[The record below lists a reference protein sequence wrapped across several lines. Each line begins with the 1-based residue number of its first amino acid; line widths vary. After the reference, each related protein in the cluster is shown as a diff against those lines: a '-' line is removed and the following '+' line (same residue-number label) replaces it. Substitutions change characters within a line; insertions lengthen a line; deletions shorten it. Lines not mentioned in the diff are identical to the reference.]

1 MNRDKGLQ
9 LYNIKELLN
18 NKYVIPIYQRNFAWS
33 EGEIRQLILDIADAS
48 ENTDNYYIGTL
59 ITYDRGNNLFEIIDG
74 QQRLTTLSI
83 LLSLIKNKYKDE
95 YKKYIS
101 KSYSLNL
108 TFDSRKNSTYTLKAL
123 YDKDENDIEKYISEN
138 QNSIT
143 EGYIICKKV
152 LTEILKEKFR
162 NNEAKF
168 FEYLFN
174 NVKILQV
181 LVLEDTDLNHYFEI
195 MNSRGEQLEMHEIL
209 KARLLDKLEN
219 ENDKFIFNLIWEAC
233 SNMERY
239 IQFGF
244 ESKLRN
250 DIFKSDWNSLI
261 NEDEIY
267 IKERIKRFIGKSSQI
282 PPIYSAI
289 KIKGKK
295 AYEYARNGENVSL
308 KPREIEIFNIDD
320 IDVNLR
326 KRQVSFVVSCTKGTY
341 IRSVVHDIGIKLGC
355 GATMIELKRLKT
367 GDFDIND
374 SIDLYEFLNLEY
386 LDMLDKIVS
395 IEELYKDSK
404 KINLKDKDYDKFLN
418 GIAIKTDVPN
428 GIVRVYENL
437 RYKGLGKVNDNL
449 LKRFI
454 IE

>member
-1 MNRDKGLQ
+1 MVPQIKNGILNIDKPQGITSHDVVDIVRKIFPG
-9 LYNIKELLN
+9 IKVGHTGTLDPIATGVLTICIGKATKLSDELL
-18 NKYVIPIYQRNFAWS
+18 
-33 EGEIRQLILDIADAS
+33 S
-48 ENTDNYYIGTL
+48 ENKVYKVKMLLGVETD
-59 ITYDRGNNLFEIIDG
+59 TYDITGKIVFAN
-74 QQRLTTLSI
+74 TL
-83 LLSLIKNKYKDE
+83 
-95 YKKYIS
+95 
-101 KSYSLNL
+101 
-108 TFDSRKNSTYTLKAL
+108 
-123 YDKDENDIEKYISEN
+123 
-138 QNSIT
+138 
-143 EGYIICKKV
+143 
-152 LTEILKEKFR
+152 
-162 NNEAKF
+162 
-168 FEYLFN
+168 
-174 NVKILQV
+174 
-181 LVLEDTDLNHYFEI
+181 
-195 MNSRGEQLEMHEIL
+195 
-209 KARLLDKLEN
+209 
-219 ENDKFIFNLIWEAC
+219 
-233 SNMERY
+233 
-239 IQFGF
+239 
-244 ESKLRN
+244 
-250 DIFKSDWNSLI
+250 

-326 KRQVSFVVSCTKGTY
+326 KRQVSFVVYCTKGTY
-341 IRSVVHDIGIKLGC
+341 IRSLVHDIGIKLGC

>member
-1 MNRDKGLQ
+1 MVPQIKNGVLNIDKPQGITSHDVVDIVRKIFPG
-9 LYNIKELLN
+9 IKVGHTGTLDPIATGVLPICIGKATKLSDELL
-18 NKYVIPIYQRNFAWS
+18 
-33 EGEIRQLILDIADAS
+33 S
-48 ENTDNYYIGTL
+48 ENKVYKVKMLLGVETD
-59 ITYDRGNNLFEIIDG
+59 TYDITGKIVFAN
-74 QQRLTTLSI
+74 TL
-83 LLSLIKNKYKDE
+83 
-95 YKKYIS
+95 
-101 KSYSLNL
+101 
-108 TFDSRKNSTYTLKAL
+108 
-123 YDKDENDIEKYISEN
+123 
-138 QNSIT
+138 
-143 EGYIICKKV
+143 
-152 LTEILKEKFR
+152 
-162 NNEAKF
+162 
-168 FEYLFN
+168 
-174 NVKILQV
+174 
-181 LVLEDTDLNHYFEI
+181 
-195 MNSRGEQLEMHEIL
+195 
-209 KARLLDKLEN
+209 
-219 ENDKFIFNLIWEAC
+219 
-233 SNMERY
+233 
-239 IQFGF
+239 
-244 ESKLRN
+244 
-250 DIFKSDWNSLI
+250 

-341 IRSVVHDIGIKLGC
+341 IRSLVHDIGIKLGC

-367 GDFDIND
+367 GDFDINN

-418 GIAIKTDVPN
+418 GMAIKTDVPN

>member
-1 MNRDKGLQ
+1 MVPQIKNGILNIDKPQGITSHDVVDIVRKIFPG
-9 LYNIKELLN
+9 IKVGHTGTLDPIATGVLPICIGKATKLSDELL
-18 NKYVIPIYQRNFAWS
+18 
-33 EGEIRQLILDIADAS
+33 S
-48 ENTDNYYIGTL
+48 ENKVYKVKMLLGVETD
-59 ITYDRGNNLFEIIDG
+59 TYDITGKIVFAN
-74 QQRLTTLSI
+74 TL
-83 LLSLIKNKYKDE
+83 
-95 YKKYIS
+95 
-101 KSYSLNL
+101 
-108 TFDSRKNSTYTLKAL
+108 
-123 YDKDENDIEKYISEN
+123 
-138 QNSIT
+138 
-143 EGYIICKKV
+143 
-152 LTEILKEKFR
+152 
-162 NNEAKF
+162 
-168 FEYLFN
+168 
-174 NVKILQV
+174 
-181 LVLEDTDLNHYFEI
+181 
-195 MNSRGEQLEMHEIL
+195 
-209 KARLLDKLEN
+209 
-219 ENDKFIFNLIWEAC
+219 
-233 SNMERY
+233 
-239 IQFGF
+239 
-244 ESKLRN
+244 
-250 DIFKSDWNSLI
+250 

-326 KRQVSFVVSCTKGTY
+326 KRQVSFVVSCIKGTY
-341 IRSVVHDIGIKLGC
+341 IRSLVHDIGIKLGC

>member
-1 MNRDKGLQ
+1 MVPQIKNGILNIDKPQGITSHDVVDIVRKIFPG
-9 LYNIKELLN
+9 IKVGHTGTLDPIATGVLPICIGKATKLSDEL
-18 NKYVIPIYQRNFAWS
+18 V
-33 EGEIRQLILDIADAS
+33 S
-48 ENTDNYYIGTL
+48 ENKVYKVKMLLGVETD
-59 ITYDRGNNLFEIIDG
+59 TYDITGKIVFAN
-74 QQRLTTLSI
+74 TL
-83 LLSLIKNKYKDE
+83 
-95 YKKYIS
+95 
-101 KSYSLNL
+101 
-108 TFDSRKNSTYTLKAL
+108 
-123 YDKDENDIEKYISEN
+123 
-138 QNSIT
+138 
-143 EGYIICKKV
+143 
-152 LTEILKEKFR
+152 
-162 NNEAKF
+162 
-168 FEYLFN
+168 
-174 NVKILQV
+174 
-181 LVLEDTDLNHYFEI
+181 
-195 MNSRGEQLEMHEIL
+195 
-209 KARLLDKLEN
+209 
-219 ENDKFIFNLIWEAC
+219 
-233 SNMERY
+233 
-239 IQFGF
+239 
-244 ESKLRN
+244 
-250 DIFKSDWNSLI
+250 

-341 IRSVVHDIGIKLGC
+341 IRSLVHDIGIKLGC

-404 KINLKDKDYDKFLN
+404 KVNLKDKDYDKFLN

>member
-1 MNRDKGLQ
+1 MVPQIKNGILNIDKPQGITSHDVVDIVRKIFPG
-9 LYNIKELLN
+9 IKVGHTGTLDPIATGVLPICIGKATKLSDELL
-18 NKYVIPIYQRNFAWS
+18 
-33 EGEIRQLILDIADAS
+33 S
-48 ENTDNYYIGTL
+48 ENKVYKVKMLLGVETD
-59 ITYDRGNNLFEIIDG
+59 TYDITGKIVFAN
-74 QQRLTTLSI
+74 TL
-83 LLSLIKNKYKDE
+83 
-95 YKKYIS
+95 
-101 KSYSLNL
+101 
-108 TFDSRKNSTYTLKAL
+108 
-123 YDKDENDIEKYISEN
+123 
-138 QNSIT
+138 
-143 EGYIICKKV
+143 
-152 LTEILKEKFR
+152 
-162 NNEAKF
+162 
-168 FEYLFN
+168 
-174 NVKILQV
+174 
-181 LVLEDTDLNHYFEI
+181 
-195 MNSRGEQLEMHEIL
+195 
-209 KARLLDKLEN
+209 
-219 ENDKFIFNLIWEAC
+219 
-233 SNMERY
+233 
-239 IQFGF
+239 
-244 ESKLRN
+244 
-250 DIFKSDWNSLI
+250 

-341 IRSVVHDIGIKLGC
+341 IRSLVHDIGIKLGC

-374 SIDLYEFLNLEY
+374 STDLYEFLNLEY

-404 KINLKDKDYDKFLN
+404 NVNLKDKDYDKFLN

>member
-1 MNRDKGLQ
+1 MVPQIKNCILNIDKPQGITSHDVVDIVRKIFPG
-9 LYNIKELLN
+9 IKVGHTGTLDPIATGVLPICIGKATKLSDELL
-18 NKYVIPIYQRNFAWS
+18 
-33 EGEIRQLILDIADAS
+33 S
-48 ENTDNYYIGTL
+48 ENKVYKVKMLLGVETD
-59 ITYDRGNNLFEIIDG
+59 TYDITGKIVFAN
-74 QQRLTTLSI
+74 TL
-83 LLSLIKNKYKDE
+83 
-95 YKKYIS
+95 
-101 KSYSLNL
+101 
-108 TFDSRKNSTYTLKAL
+108 
-123 YDKDENDIEKYISEN
+123 
-138 QNSIT
+138 
-143 EGYIICKKV
+143 
-152 LTEILKEKFR
+152 
-162 NNEAKF
+162 
-168 FEYLFN
+168 
-174 NVKILQV
+174 
-181 LVLEDTDLNHYFEI
+181 
-195 MNSRGEQLEMHEIL
+195 
-209 KARLLDKLEN
+209 
-219 ENDKFIFNLIWEAC
+219 
-233 SNMERY
+233 
-239 IQFGF
+239 
-244 ESKLRN
+244 
-250 DIFKSDWNSLI
+250 

-341 IRSVVHDIGIKLGC
+341 IRSLVHDIGIKLGC

-404 KINLKDKDYDKFLN
+404 KINLKDKDYVKFLN

>member
-1 MNRDKGLQ
+1 MVPQIKNGILNIDKPQGITSHDVVDIVRKIFPG
-9 LYNIKELLN
+9 IKVGHTGTLDPIATGVLPICIGKATKLSDELL
-18 NKYVIPIYQRNFAWS
+18 
-33 EGEIRQLILDIADAS
+33 S
-48 ENTDNYYIGTL
+48 ENKVYKVKMLLGVETD
-59 ITYDRGNNLFEIIDG
+59 TYDITGKIVFAN
-74 QQRLTTLSI
+74 TL
-83 LLSLIKNKYKDE
+83 
-95 YKKYIS
+95 
-101 KSYSLNL
+101 
-108 TFDSRKNSTYTLKAL
+108 
-123 YDKDENDIEKYISEN
+123 
-138 QNSIT
+138 
-143 EGYIICKKV
+143 
-152 LTEILKEKFR
+152 
-162 NNEAKF
+162 
-168 FEYLFN
+168 
-174 NVKILQV
+174 
-181 LVLEDTDLNHYFEI
+181 
-195 MNSRGEQLEMHEIL
+195 
-209 KARLLDKLEN
+209 
-219 ENDKFIFNLIWEAC
+219 
-233 SNMERY
+233 
-239 IQFGF
+239 
-244 ESKLRN
+244 
-250 DIFKSDWNSLI
+250 

-341 IRSVVHDIGIKLGC
+341 IRSLVHDIGIKLGC

-428 GIVRVYENL
+428 AIVRVYENL

>member
-1 MNRDKGLQ
+1 MVPQIKNGVLNIDKPQGITSHDVVDIVRKIFPS
-9 LYNIKELLN
+9 IKVGHTGTLDPIATGVLPICIGKATKLSDELL
-18 NKYVIPIYQRNFAWS
+18 
-33 EGEIRQLILDIADAS
+33 S
-48 ENTDNYYIGTL
+48 ENKVYKVKMLLGVETD
-59 ITYDRGNNLFEIIDG
+59 TYDITGKIVFAN
-74 QQRLTTLSI
+74 TL
-83 LLSLIKNKYKDE
+83 
-95 YKKYIS
+95 
-101 KSYSLNL
+101 
-108 TFDSRKNSTYTLKAL
+108 
-123 YDKDENDIEKYISEN
+123 
-138 QNSIT
+138 
-143 EGYIICKKV
+143 
-152 LTEILKEKFR
+152 
-162 NNEAKF
+162 
-168 FEYLFN
+168 
-174 NVKILQV
+174 
-181 LVLEDTDLNHYFEI
+181 
-195 MNSRGEQLEMHEIL
+195 
-209 KARLLDKLEN
+209 
-219 ENDKFIFNLIWEAC
+219 
-233 SNMERY
+233 
-239 IQFGF
+239 
-244 ESKLRN
+244 
-250 DIFKSDWNSLI
+250 

-341 IRSVVHDIGIKLGC
+341 IRSLVHDIGIKLGC

-404 KINLKDKDYDKFLN
+404 KINLNDKDYDKFLN
-418 GIAIKTDVPN
+418 GMAIKTDVPN

>member
-1 MNRDKGLQ
+1 MVPQIKNGILNIDKPQGITSHDVVDIVRKIFPG
-9 LYNIKELLN
+9 IKVGHTGTLD
-18 NKYVIPIYQRNFAWS
+18 PIATGVLPICIGKATKLSDEF
-33 EGEIRQLILDIADAS
+33 LS
-48 ENTDNYYIGTL
+48 ENKVYKVKMLLGVETD
-59 ITYDRGNNLFEIIDG
+59 TYDITGKIVFAN
-74 QQRLTTLSI
+74 TL
-83 LLSLIKNKYKDE
+83 
-95 YKKYIS
+95 
-101 KSYSLNL
+101 
-108 TFDSRKNSTYTLKAL
+108 
-123 YDKDENDIEKYISEN
+123 
-138 QNSIT
+138 
-143 EGYIICKKV
+143 
-152 LTEILKEKFR
+152 
-162 NNEAKF
+162 
-168 FEYLFN
+168 
-174 NVKILQV
+174 
-181 LVLEDTDLNHYFEI
+181 
-195 MNSRGEQLEMHEIL
+195 
-209 KARLLDKLEN
+209 
-219 ENDKFIFNLIWEAC
+219 
-233 SNMERY
+233 
-239 IQFGF
+239 
-244 ESKLRN
+244 
-250 DIFKSDWNSLI
+250 

-341 IRSVVHDIGIKLGC
+341 IRSLVHDIGIKLGC

-404 KINLKDKDYDKFLN
+404 KINLKDKDYNKFLN

>member
-1 MNRDKGLQ
+1 MVPQIKNGILNIDKPQGITSHDVVDIVRKIFPG
-9 LYNIKELLN
+9 IKVGHTGTLDPIATGVLPICIGKATKLSDELL
-18 NKYVIPIYQRNFAWS
+18 
-33 EGEIRQLILDIADAS
+33 S
-48 ENTDNYYIGTL
+48 ENKVYKVKMLLGVETD
-59 ITYDRGNNLFEIIDG
+59 TYDITGKIVFAN
-74 QQRLTTLSI
+74 TL
-83 LLSLIKNKYKDE
+83 
-95 YKKYIS
+95 
-101 KSYSLNL
+101 
-108 TFDSRKNSTYTLKAL
+108 
-123 YDKDENDIEKYISEN
+123 
-138 QNSIT
+138 
-143 EGYIICKKV
+143 
-152 LTEILKEKFR
+152 
-162 NNEAKF
+162 
-168 FEYLFN
+168 
-174 NVKILQV
+174 
-181 LVLEDTDLNHYFEI
+181 
-195 MNSRGEQLEMHEIL
+195 
-209 KARLLDKLEN
+209 
-219 ENDKFIFNLIWEAC
+219 
-233 SNMERY
+233 
-239 IQFGF
+239 
-244 ESKLRN
+244 
-250 DIFKSDWNSLI
+250 

-341 IRSVVHDIGIKLGC
+341 IRSLVHDIGIKLGC

-395 IEELYKDSK
+395 IEELYKNSK
-404 KINLKDKDYDKFLN
+404 KINLNDKDYDKFLN

>member
-1 MNRDKGLQ
+1 MVPQIKNGILNIDKPQGITSHDVVDIVRKIFPG
-9 LYNIKELLN
+9 IKVGHTGTLDPIATGVLPICIGKATKLSDELL
-18 NKYVIPIYQRNFAWS
+18 
-33 EGEIRQLILDIADAS
+33 S
-48 ENTDNYYIGTL
+48 ENKVYKVKMLLGVETD
-59 ITYDRGNNLFEIIDG
+59 TYDITGKIVFAN
-74 QQRLTTLSI
+74 TL
-83 LLSLIKNKYKDE
+83 
-95 YKKYIS
+95 
-101 KSYSLNL
+101 
-108 TFDSRKNSTYTLKAL
+108 
-123 YDKDENDIEKYISEN
+123 
-138 QNSIT
+138 
-143 EGYIICKKV
+143 
-152 LTEILKEKFR
+152 
-162 NNEAKF
+162 
-168 FEYLFN
+168 
-174 NVKILQV
+174 
-181 LVLEDTDLNHYFEI
+181 
-195 MNSRGEQLEMHEIL
+195 
-209 KARLLDKLEN
+209 
-219 ENDKFIFNLIWEAC
+219 
-233 SNMERY
+233 
-239 IQFGF
+239 
-244 ESKLRN
+244 
-250 DIFKSDWNSLI
+250 

-341 IRSVVHDIGIKLGC
+341 IRSLVHDIGIKLGC

-428 GIVRVYENL
+428 GIVRVYENF
-437 RYKGLGKVNDNL
+437 RYKGLGKINDNL